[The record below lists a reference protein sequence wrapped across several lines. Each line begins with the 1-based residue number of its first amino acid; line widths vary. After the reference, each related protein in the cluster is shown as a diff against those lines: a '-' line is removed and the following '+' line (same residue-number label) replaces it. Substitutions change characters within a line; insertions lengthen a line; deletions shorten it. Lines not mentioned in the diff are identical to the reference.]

1 MMKVDQMISDLSN
14 NSFIVLDKDKLNLFL
29 SQVKILKEENTYLND
44 FIRIVNFNEIICIQ
58 ETSDKNEIIVRR
70 MNSLKEAKDFV
81 QERLDFYDRKWDGCG
96 CKIDYYS

>member
-1 MMKVDQMISDLSN
+1 MIVDQMISDLSN
-14 NSFIVLDKDKLNLFL
+14 KSFIVLDKDKLNLFL
-29 SQVKILKEENTYLND
+29 SEVKILKEENTYLND
-44 FIRIVNFNEIICIQ
+44 FIRIINFNEIICIQ

-70 MNSLKEAKDFV
+70 MNSLKEAEDFV

>member
-1 MMKVDQMISDLSN
+1 MKVDQMISDLSN

-70 MNSLKEAKDFV
+70 MNSLKEAEDFV

>member
-1 MMKVDQMISDLSN
+1 MKVDQMISDLSN

>member
-1 MMKVDQMISDLSN
+1 MIVDKMISDLSN
-14 NSFIVLDKDKLNLFL
+14 KSFIVLDKDKLNLFL
-29 SQVKILKEENTYLND
+29 SEVKILKEENTYLND
-44 FIRIVNFNEIICIQ
+44 FIRILNCNDIICIQ

-70 MNSLKEAKDFV
+70 MNSLTEAENFV